1 MPYAENDEYLMMIGI
16 GGSLDQALQRST
28 TAMARWLEREYKLN
42 SNEAALVLGFALKY
56 DIADLV
62 GTQVAITAKLPKSTL
77 AQLKQ

>member
-1 MPYAENDEYLMMIGI
+1 
-16 GGSLDQALQRST
+16 
-28 TAMARWLEREYKLN
+28 LEREYKLN